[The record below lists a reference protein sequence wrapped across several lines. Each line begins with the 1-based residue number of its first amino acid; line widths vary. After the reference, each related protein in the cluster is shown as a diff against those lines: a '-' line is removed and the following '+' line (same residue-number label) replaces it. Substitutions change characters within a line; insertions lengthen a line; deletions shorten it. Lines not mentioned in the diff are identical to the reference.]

1 MDDIK
6 KWVSDFLNILTKG
19 QPFGWNNVLDVLI
32 VAVFVYY
39 VLLLI
44 RGTRAVQL
52 LIGVMVLVLIYFVAS
67 YLHLTLTTLLLQA
80 LFAVALIALVVV
92 FQPELR
98 RALGQIGQLGPL
110 NRLLAPGSEEELEGI
125 VDELVRAA
133 LLISEAK
140 HGALIVLERATGL
153 QDYSETGVPV
163 NGKLTA
169 ELLASIF
176 MTRSPLHDGAVI
188 VRGGQILAAAC
199 LLPLEENTD
208 RGAHRYGM
216 RHRAALSIS
225 AQTDAIVVVVSEE
238 TQAISIAAGGRIIGA
253 LDEER
258 LRRRR
263 LAAEA
268 HRGPDRVDLLD
279 RLCAERAADRGRS
292 GLRRSR
298 RGRAAGL
305 GSLGLRAPGA
315 ARRRRRQ
322 ASGHTRRAGERRGVG
337 SSRDARPAPR
347 RPPQRRPAGRSGA
360 RRCRDRRCEGREQG
374 AGHGDRTHRADHLAR
389 GRGAGALR
397 EQSSGGNGRRRSRD
411 HAGPG
416 PRERRSEPG
425 RAHRGAVRDGR
436 IRRRGDR
443 SRAERAAARG
453 RRIGRDDRR
462 AHRRPRGR
470 SAHRAGPSD
479 RDDPN
484 GPRGARG
491 AWRGRERLLDH
502 SRDKRSD

>member
-1 MDDIK
+1 LDRIAQQINE
-6 KWVSDFLNILTKG
+6 LIHG
-19 QPFGWNNVLDVLI
+19 QIFKWNNALDILI
-32 VAVFVYY
+32 VAVFIYY
-39 VLLLI
+39 LLVLI

-52 LIGVMVLVLIYFVAS
+52 LIGVLVLVLIYQIATWAQ
-67 YLHLTLTTLLLQA
+67 LTLTTLLLQA
-80 LFAVALIALVVV
+80 LFAVALVALVVV

-98 RALGQIGQLGPL
+98 RALGQLGQLGPL

-199 LLPLEENTD
+199 LLPLEESAD

-258 LRRRR
+258 LRRV
-263 LAAEA
+263 LSS
-268 HRGPDRVDLLD
+268 LL
-279 RLCAERAADRGRS
+279 
-292 GLRRSR
+292 RSR
-298 RGRAAGL
+298 IQPLPFR
-305 GSLGLRAPGA
+305 SK
-315 ARRRRRQ
+315 
-322 ASGHTRRAGERRGVG
+322 AS
-337 SSRDARPAPR
+337 
-347 RPPQRRPAGRSGA
+347 
-360 RRCRDRRCEGREQG
+360 
-374 AGHGDRTHRADHLAR
+374 
-389 GRGAGALR
+389 
-397 EQSSGGNGRRRSRD
+397 
-411 HAGPG
+411 
-416 PRERRSEPG
+416 
-425 RAHRGAVRDGR
+425 
-436 IRRRGDR
+436 
-443 SRAERAAARG
+443 
-453 RRIGRDDRR
+453 
-462 AHRRPRGR
+462 
-470 SAHRAGPSD
+470 
-479 RDDPN
+479 
-484 GPRGARG
+484 
-491 AWRGRERLLDH
+491 
-502 SRDKRSD
+502 

>member
-1 MDDIK
+1 MDVIQ
-6 KWVSDFLNILTKG
+6 KWAGDLVNVLTRG

-32 VAVFVYY
+32 VAVFIYY

-52 LIGVMVLVLIYFVAS
+52 LIGVMVLVLIYFVATS
-67 YLHLTLTTLLLQA
+67 LHLTLTTLLLQA
-80 LFAVALIALVVV
+80 LFAVALVALVVV

-98 RALGQIGQLGPL
+98 RALGQIGPLGPL
-110 NRLLAPGSEEELEGI
+110 NRLLAPGSEELEGI

-140 HGALIVLERATGL
+140 HGALIVLERTTGL

-163 NGKLTA
+163 NGKLSA

-258 LRRRR
+258 LRRV
-263 LAAEA
+263 LSS
-268 HRGPDRVDLLD
+268 LL
-279 RLCAERAADRGRS
+279 
-292 GLRRSR
+292 RSR
-298 RGRAAGL
+298 VQPLPFR
-305 GSLGLRAPGA
+305 SK
-315 ARRRRRQ
+315 
-322 ASGHTRRAGERRGVG
+322 AS
-337 SSRDARPAPR
+337 
-347 RPPQRRPAGRSGA
+347 
-360 RRCRDRRCEGREQG
+360 
-374 AGHGDRTHRADHLAR
+374 
-389 GRGAGALR
+389 
-397 EQSSGGNGRRRSRD
+397 
-411 HAGPG
+411 
-416 PRERRSEPG
+416 
-425 RAHRGAVRDGR
+425 
-436 IRRRGDR
+436 
-443 SRAERAAARG
+443 
-453 RRIGRDDRR
+453 
-462 AHRRPRGR
+462 
-470 SAHRAGPSD
+470 
-479 RDDPN
+479 
-484 GPRGARG
+484 
-491 AWRGRERLLDH
+491 
-502 SRDKRSD
+502 

>member
-1 MDDIK
+1 MDAIQKQLTDL
-6 KWVSDFLNILTKG
+6 LNLLTRG
-19 QPFGWNNVLDVLI
+19 QTFGWNNVLDVLI

-39 VLLLI
+39 VLALI

-52 LIGVMVLVLIYFVAS
+52 LIGVMVLVLIYVVATS
-67 YLHLTLTTLLLQA
+67 LHLTLTTLLLQA

-110 NRLLAPGSEEELEGI
+110 NRLLTPGSEEELEGI

-140 HGALIVLERATGL
+140 HGALMVLERATGL

-199 LLPLEENTD
+199 LLPLEESAD

-258 LRRRR
+258 LRRV
-263 LAAEA
+263 LSS
-268 HRGPDRVDLLD
+268 LL
-279 RLCAERAADRGRS
+279 
-292 GLRRSR
+292 RSR
-298 RGRAAGL
+298 IQPLPFR
-305 GSLGLRAPGA
+305 SK
-315 ARRRRRQ
+315 
-322 ASGHTRRAGERRGVG
+322 AS
-337 SSRDARPAPR
+337 
-347 RPPQRRPAGRSGA
+347 
-360 RRCRDRRCEGREQG
+360 
-374 AGHGDRTHRADHLAR
+374 
-389 GRGAGALR
+389 
-397 EQSSGGNGRRRSRD
+397 
-411 HAGPG
+411 
-416 PRERRSEPG
+416 
-425 RAHRGAVRDGR
+425 
-436 IRRRGDR
+436 
-443 SRAERAAARG
+443 
-453 RRIGRDDRR
+453 
-462 AHRRPRGR
+462 
-470 SAHRAGPSD
+470 
-479 RDDPN
+479 
-484 GPRGARG
+484 
-491 AWRGRERLLDH
+491 
-502 SRDKRSD
+502 